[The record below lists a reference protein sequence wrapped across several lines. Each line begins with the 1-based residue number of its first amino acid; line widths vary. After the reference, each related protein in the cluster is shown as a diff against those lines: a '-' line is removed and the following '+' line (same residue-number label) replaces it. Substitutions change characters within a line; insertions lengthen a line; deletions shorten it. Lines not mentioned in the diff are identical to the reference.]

1 MPWSAGFCLRNVGG
15 VGMPAG
21 NSGMTS
27 AIAVWTSTAA
37 LSIRRAR
44 SNCNVTFALPAQ
56 DPGIHVVVV
65 EYSGSEG
72 VGDST
77 GISGFV
83 VRDAAN
89 G

>member
-21 NSGMTS
+21 SSGMTS

-44 SNCNVTFALPAQ
+44 SNCNVTFELPVELDEIIESTPAM
-56 DPGIHVVVV
+56 VV
-65 EYSGSEG
+65 
-72 VGDST
+72 
-77 GISGFV
+77 
-83 VRDAAN
+83 N
-89 G
+89 